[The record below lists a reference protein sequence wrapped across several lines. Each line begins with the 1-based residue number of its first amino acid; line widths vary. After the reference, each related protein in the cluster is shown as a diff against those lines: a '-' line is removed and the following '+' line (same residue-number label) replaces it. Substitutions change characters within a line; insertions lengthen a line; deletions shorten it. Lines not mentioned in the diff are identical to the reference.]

1 MVTELEWLIK
11 PELEK
16 WAEVATFDAP
26 GVGDEPGAS
35 PLNADAIIERG
46 LVELDDRGWEGC
58 VIAGDEFGTYN
69 AVHLATRRPEAVQG
83 LALGH
88 ACPSLRESGE
98 RAPVNGEVWAA
109 LTQLRDVDYRTYAR
123 HLTQLTQGAYDDE
136 LVETYIERVPHEV
149 VVAYDESLARV
160 RDEPLEPSIR
170 SLDGP
175 LLLAKHEGCLAW
187 TDEGWEDMV
196 AAFPEART
204 METELKPSCSPEF
217 VDALRSFCS
226 SLD

>member
-1 MVTELEWLIK
+1 MIK
-11 PELEK
+11 PELEA

-26 GVGDEPGAS
+26 GVGEEPRAS
-35 PLNADAIIERG
+35 SLDADAIIERG
-46 LVELDDRGWEGC
+46 LDELDDRSWDRC
-58 VIAGDEFGTYN
+58 VVAGDEFGTYN
-69 AVHLATRRPEAVQG
+69 AVHLAARRPEAVQG

-88 ACPSLRESGE
+88 ACTSLRESGE

-123 HLTQLTQGAYDDE
+123 HLTQITQGAYDDE
-136 LVETYIERVPHEV
+136 LVETYLQKVPHEV
-149 VVAYDESLARV
+149 TVGYEESLAKL
-160 RDEPLEPSIR
+160 RDEPLEPVIR
-170 SLDGP
+170 SLDAP

-196 AAFPEART
+196 AAFPEATT

-217 VDALRSFCS
+217 VEALRAFCS